1 MREVRVDHKKGERPQ
16 IELTVRR
23 VESNVWNMFK
33 VHHYLSAEMNK
44 SCKCLLFEWNGIPVA
59 FAAIL
64 NTPRKGIPYGCSIS
78 RIVVLPDFQGLGL
91 STEIFNFCGGL
102 VKSLSDEEHDY
113 RLYIKT
119 AHRKFGEAL
128 GRNPNCRGT
137 SFDGKGRDVN
147 SADVGRYRNRLQ
159 RVSYCK
165 EYIGEKID
173 GFQDLM
179 KPIGELRKNKC

>member
-64 NTPRKGIPYGCSIS
+64 NTPRKGIPY
-78 RIVVLPDFQGLGL
+78 FAQ
-91 STEIFNFCGGL
+91 
-102 VKSLSDEEHDY
+102 
-113 RLYIKT
+113 
-119 AHRKFGEAL
+119 
-128 GRNPNCRGT
+128 
-137 SFDGKGRDVN
+137 
-147 SADVGRYRNRLQ
+147 
-159 RVSYCK
+159 
-165 EYIGEKID
+165 
-173 GFQDLM
+173 
-179 KPIGELRKNKC
+179 